1 MCNLF
6 GTEILDENKKINR
19 KKLGNIVFSSKENM
33 DLLTDITWGYMQ
45 ERIDNI
51 LNKAHELVI
60 LDWSLLPITKYW
72 EKCDIRILVVSDENE
87 RKKKVLKRDKI
98 SKEYLEKR
106 ESKSLDYNNIKYDFV
121 WKNDYKNMV

>member
-51 LNKAHELVI
+51 LNKSHELVI

-106 ESKSLDYNNIKYDFV
+106 ESKSLDYNNIKYDFL